1 MAIFSKDKVEER
13 GSFGEVLQYVNYTSY
28 NANRAMLL
36 STVYRCVEVI
46 SDSVAQ
52 LPLHLYNVGSDGYKK
67 ENVNHPVSYLLTNEP
82 NKKMTRFT
90 FIKLLVSSMLLKG
103 AAFAYIDR
111 DNRGNVTRISY
122 IPTENVTITETPT
135 DLIYNI
141 VGIGQVESDS
151 MIHLLN
157 FSYDG
162 VHGISTLKHA
172 NKTLQIAWDEE
183 DAAGGFFRSGGNLSG
198 LITSDAPL
206 TAKQKQDIKNSFLGS
221 QNGSNGNPNG
231 IALLD
236 ASLKYQSIQVNPADA
251 ELLESRKYTTT
262 DICRFFGLSPMK
274 AFDYA
279 NSSYN
284 SVEAAQLAFLTD
296 TLAPMLA
303 KIEAE
308 FKRKLLKPS
317 EKQNTIISFDTS
329 VLLRTDK
336 TSLTQWYRELFNLG
350 VLSPNEIRKELDL
363 APIEGGDNHFM
374 QVNISTIDKITTMD
388 LEDNPNAS
396 NQLKE
401 VNDDTENTK
410 GQ

>member
-1 MAIFSKDKVEER
+1 MGIFTRKPIVEER
-13 GSFGEVLQYVNYTSY
+13 GDFGEVLQYVNYTSY
-28 NANRAMLL
+28 NTNRAMLL

-52 LPLHLYNVGSDGYKK
+52 LPINLYNVGSDGYKV
-67 ENVNHPVSYLLTNEP
+67 ENTNHPVSYLMHNEP

-90 FIKLLVSSMLLKG
+90 LIKLMVSSMLLKG
-103 AAFAYIDR
+103 AAFAYIER
-111 DNRGNVTRISY
+111 DNRGNVKSINFVPSET
-122 IPTENVTITETPT
+122 VTITESPT
-135 DLIYNI
+135 DIIYNV
-141 VGIGQVESDS
+141 VGIGRVDS
-151 MIHLLN
+151 ENMLHILN

-198 LITSDAPL
+198 LITSEAPL

-236 ASLKYQSIQVNPADA
+236 ANLKYQSIQVNPADA

-274 AFDYA
+274 AFDYSH
-279 NSSYN
+279 SSYS

-303 KIEAE
+303 KFEAE
-308 FKRKLLKPS
+308 FKRKLLKRS
-317 EKQNTIISFDTS
+317 EKSNPIITFDTS

-363 APIEGGDNHFM
+363 SPVEGGDKHFM
-374 QVNISTIDKITTMD
+374 QVNISTIDKITSMD
-388 LEDNPNAS
+388 IEDNPNAS

-401 VNDDTENTK
+401 GENATENK
-410 GQ
+410 